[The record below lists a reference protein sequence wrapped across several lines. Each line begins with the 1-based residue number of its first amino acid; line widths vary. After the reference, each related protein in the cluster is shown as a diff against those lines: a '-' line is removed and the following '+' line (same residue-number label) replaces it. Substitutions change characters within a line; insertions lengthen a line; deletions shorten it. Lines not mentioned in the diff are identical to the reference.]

1 MLVENLLKL
10 IRGEQVQSTLLTPR
24 LIERGSS

>member
-10 IRGEQVQSTLLTPR
+10 IREEDVQSTLLPPV
-24 LIERGSS
+24 LIARGSS

>member
-10 IRGEQVQSTLLTPR
+10 IRGEEVQSTLLAPILIPR
-24 LIERGSS
+24 RSS